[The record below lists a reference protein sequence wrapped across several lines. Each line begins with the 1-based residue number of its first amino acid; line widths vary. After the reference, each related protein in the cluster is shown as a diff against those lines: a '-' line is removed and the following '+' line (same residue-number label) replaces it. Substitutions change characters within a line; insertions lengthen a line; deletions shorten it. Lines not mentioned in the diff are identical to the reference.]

1 MYTIVTICLDDED
14 EEEVPLPVCATIVG
28 RLCKGTKA
36 STEEARKLAKECLRS
51 SVPLQLT
58 SGQVRQNIIYFELI
72 NYIMTDLSSYFTSNV
87 IAGARDLPRQRD
99 AVRQGAPPQ
108 A

>member
-36 STEEARKLAKECLRS
+36 SMEEARKLAKECLRS

-58 SGQVRQNIIYFELI
+58 SGQVRQNIICLFCISSI
-72 NYIMTDLSSYFTSNV
+72 ND
-87 IAGARDLPRQRD
+87 
-99 AVRQGAPPQ
+99 
-108 A
+108 